1 MSMVESLPSPESPL
15 LFESSW
21 SFGSCSWFLRG
32 ATAACLSLAATF
44 LVSAVRI
51 LILYPLRGTGKVLD
65 GTDVALFGKRI
76 KTL

>member
-1 MSMVESLPSPESPL
+1 VVIRVL
-15 LFESSW
+15 LLVLERCD
-21 SFGSCSWFLRG
+21 GG
-32 ATAACLSLAATF
+32 LAATF